1 VPRGVDGLPAEFYK
15 SFWNILG
22 EDFYH
27 VIGECFEKGILPS
40 SCQRAVLSLLPKT
53 GDLGLL
59 KNWRPVSLMC
69 QDNRLNMTLSI
80 IVRNEQTYCVPRRT
94 IMDNLFLI
102 RDVMDLSMNDDFN
115 IGFLSI
121 DQEKAFDRVGHEY
134 LLNVLKVFGFGENFI
149 SWIQLLYRGAS
160 VILKVGGGLSCP
172 IPARRGIRQ
181 GCPISGQLYSL
192 VIEPL
197 LIKLRNNLNGF
208 HIPGDFNGS
217 SVSVSAYADDV
228 TVFITGQGDIQI
240 LSKS

>member
-1 VPRGVDGLPAEFYK
+1 
-15 SFWNILG
+15 
-22 EDFYH
+22 
-27 VIGECFEKGILPS
+27 
-40 SCQRAVLSLLPKT
+40 
-53 GDLGLL
+53 
-59 KNWRPVSLMC
+59 MC
-69 QDNRLNMTLSI
+69 QDYKILSKCLANRLKKFLSI
-80 IVRNEQTYCVPRRT
+80 IVRNEQTYCVPGRT

-134 LLNVLKVFGFGENFI
+134 LLNVLKAFGFGETFI

-160 VILKVGGGLSCP
+160 VMLKVGGGLSCP
-172 IPARRGIRQ
+172 IPVKRGIRQ

-197 LIKLRNNLNGF
+197 LIKLRNNLKGF

-228 TVFITGQGDIQI
+228 TVYYWTRGYSDTV
-240 LSKS
+240 